1 MSKLIR
7 DLGAGKDY
15 TLAVSVSDAGIEI
28 VSDPAVLNRGIF
40 PEAAVTLKT
49 EVEVLDFIRALGA
62 ACKEKRRM
70 TGGPAF
76 FERTT
81 AFTVAVNQAVRE
93 APHRPHGASVYAV
106 DPEQDSF
113 VIQTGAGKFF
123 DLSLVAVERVV
134 DRMRARKA
142 GTGDEETV
150 KNEDEEA
157 LRNRAVRALLEIGRM
172 YSASA
177 VYQAEAASKS
187 LAELVE
193 YLSVKFESLE
203 RLEGAADVAKHAWLQ
218 EQAARSTSDYLK
230 EMHAVAAKYRGT
242 VIQDSVL
249 LEVAKIEEVTAE
261 RIAGW
266 VGSFAP
272 KSHGSP
278 QGRTAYD
285 SIADGVRSGAWKDRK
300 AEARPTGPLSHDR
313 DVAAAFGVSIAE
325 KPAPAPVLPVE
336 DPRVT
341 DYLLDRDAYPTLAY
355 WLDERSGVHP
365 SAQQE
370 IRDLLRH
377 ARADAVRFVSDAK
390 ASELQAAAASALNTL
405 RDEALRI
412 AVEHG
417 FTDATIGED
426 FALMHSEISEALEDH
441 RAGKKP
447 DEVWYEAKT
456 PQKDADATVRYC
468 FDEYAAGLKPA
479 GIPSEL
485 ADVLIRVFHFCGKH
499 GIDIDKAV
507 REKMAY
513 NKSRPMKHGG
523 KKL

>member
-15 TLAVSVSDAGIEI
+15 TLAVSTSGAGVELT
-28 VSDPAVLNRGIF
+28 AARGVV
-40 PEAAVTLKT
+40 ERDDSSHTATLKT
-49 EVEVLDFIRALGA
+49 EGEVLDLIRALGA

-76 FERTT
+76 FEQTT
-81 AFTVAVNQAVRE
+81 AFPVAVNQAVRE

-113 VIQTGAGKFF
+113 VIQTGAGEFF

-203 RLEGAADVAKHAWLQ
+203 GAADVAKHAWLQ
-218 EQAARSTSDYLK
+218 EQVARSTSDYLK
-230 EMHAVAAKYRGT
+230 EMHTVAAKYRGT
-242 VIQDSVL
+242 VIQDSVI

-300 AEARPTGPLSHDR
+300 AGARPTGPLRNDR

-325 KPAPAPVLPVE
+325 TP
-336 DPRVT
+336 
-341 DYLLDRDAYPTLAY
+341 
-355 WLDERSGVHP
+355 SG
-365 SAQQE
+365 
-370 IRDLLRH
+370 
-377 ARADAVRFVSDAK
+377 
-390 ASELQAAAASALNTL
+390 LNVL

-417 FTDATIGED
+417 FTEATIGED
-426 FALMHSEISEALEDH
+426 LMLIVTEVAEAMEDH

-447 DEVWYEAKT
+447 DEVWYEEKEPAWTSDKREVAVPVRRLAMAAPHIGDMSRPPLPLAK
-456 PQKDADATVRYC
+456 PCGV
-468 FDEYAAGLKPA
+468 
-479 GIPSEL
+479 PSEL

-507 REKMAY
+507 REKMAF
-513 NKSRPMKHGG
+513 NASRPMRHGG

>member
-1 MSKLIR
+1 MQTAMPIQGERMSKLIR

-15 TLAVSVSDAGIEI
+15 TLAVSTSGAGVELT
-28 VSDPAVLNRGIF
+28 AARGVV
-40 PEAAVTLKT
+40 ERDDSSHTATLKT
-49 EVEVLDFIRALGA
+49 EGEVLDLIRALGA

-81 AFTVAVNQAVRE
+81 AFPVAVNQAVRE

-218 EQAARSTSDYLK
+218 EQVARSTSDYLK

-242 VIQDSVL
+242 VLQDSVI

-300 AEARPTGPLSHDR
+300 AGARPTGPLRNDR
-313 DVAAAFGVSIAE
+313 DVAATFGVSIAE
-325 KPAPAPVLPVE
+325 KPAP
-336 DPRVT
+336 
-341 DYLLDRDAYPTLAY
+341 
-355 WLDERSGVHP
+355 GG
-365 SAQQE
+365 
-370 IRDLLRH
+370 
-377 ARADAVRFVSDAK
+377 
-390 ASELQAAAASALNTL
+390 LNAL

-507 REKMAY
+507 REKMAF
-513 NKSRPMKHGG
+513 NASRPMRHGG